1 MLMDDGAKIRVLI
14 ADDVMEMRR
23 STRLMLTLVPELEVV
38 AIVKDGRQAVEM
50 VCEIQPDVEI
60 ALMDINMPNMDGI
73 VAIRTMLAHNPRLAC
88 VVLSAE
94 RNNMSVH
101 AAKKAGALG
110 YLIKPYTAD
119 QFIPLMERVITYVRK
134 HRQEALSPDEVMR
147 QERLK
152 QLFEL
157 ARQYSRE
164 RRTDNRAIRVYEAL
178 AADPKCDPH
187 WLRTLAMMYVIRE
200 EWTKLLRLSARLDRS
215 TPVMRS

>member
-1 MLMDDGAKIRVLI
+1 MDDGAKIRVLI

-50 VCEIQPDVEI
+50 VCEAQPNIEI

-73 VAIRTMLAHNPRLAC
+73 TAIHAMLAHNPRLAC

-94 RNNMSVH
+94 RDNMAVR

-110 YLIKPYTAD
+110 YLVKPYTAD
-119 QFIPLMERVITYVRK
+119 QFIPLMERVIAYVRK
-134 HRQEALSPDEVMR
+134 HRQEVLSPAEVLR

-152 QLFEL
+152 QLFDL
-157 ARQYSRE
+157 ARQYNRE
-164 RRTDNRAIRVYEAL
+164 RRTDNRAVRVYEAL
-178 AADPKCDPH
+178 ASDPKCDPQ

-200 EWTKLLRLSARLDRS
+200 EWTKLLRLSARLDRITS
-215 TPVMRS
+215 TS

>member
-1 MLMDDGAKIRVLI
+1 MDDGAKIRVLI

-50 VCEIQPDVEI
+50 VCEIQPDIEI

-73 VAIRTMLAHNPRLAC
+73 TAIHTMLAHNPRLAC

-94 RNNMSVH
+94 RDNMAVR
-101 AAKKAGALG
+101 AAQKAGALG
-110 YLIKPYTAD
+110 YLVKPYTAD

-134 HRQEALSPDEVMR
+134 HRQEVLSPDEVLR

-157 ARQYSRE
+157 AQQYRRE
-164 RRTDNRAIRVYEAL
+164 RRTDNKAVRVYEAL
-178 AADPKCDPH
+178 ASDLKCDPQ

-200 EWTKLLRLSARLDRS
+200 EWTKLLRLSARLDRITS
-215 TPVMRS
+215 TP